1 MSDTN
6 NKQANL
12 YNSDGSPREVG
23 VIGHPIEHSLSPAI
37 HNAAFAH
44 YHLPHRYQK
53 WDVAPSD
60 LLRFL
65 NEAWIGN
72 YLGLNVTVP
81 HKEAVLRYLD
91 EWDDI
96 VEAIGAANTLL
107 VEADVLTG
115 YNTDPAG
122 FLEALQRDANYEPK
136 GKRTLVLGAGG
147 AARAVVLA
155 LASEGAVEIVVANR
169 TFERAAT
176 LVNEIGPLFP
186 NVHIFATPLDPAAW
200 PSNRNPRTLVVNTT
214 SLGLLEPDK
223 PFPISPEALSG
234 RDPDRHTIFF
244 DLTYGDTPFLKMA
257 RPIAAHVLDGLTML
271 VAQGAQSFELWTGLT
286 APRDLMLAAARN
298 ALTARDNH

>member
-1 MSDTN
+1 M
-6 NKQANL
+6 
-12 YNSDGSPREVG
+12 
-23 VIGHPIEHSLSPAI
+23 
-37 HNAAFAH
+37 
-44 YHLPHRYQK
+44 
-53 WDVAPSD
+53 
-60 LLRFL
+60 
-65 NEAWIGN
+65 
-72 YLGLNVTVP
+72 
-81 HKEAVLRYLD
+81 
-91 EWDDI
+91 
-96 VEAIGAANTLL
+96 
-107 VEADVLTG
+107 
-115 YNTDPAG
+115 
-122 FLEALQRDANYEPK
+122 
-136 GKRTLVLGAGG
+136 
-147 AARAVVLA
+147 VLA